1 MEKKNTKH
9 SDDNKDAL
17 THEERYI
24 DFAKQFAKK
33 FNFLTSSSQHTRTVD
48 GKETSSSSAKN
59 NPDADFMNQLKQFE
73 NNLVYIFLRCFS
85 RVLNFFSSFSWVL
98 NILVGF

>member
-24 DFAKQFAKK
+24 DFAKQLAKT
-33 FNFLTSSSQHTRTVD
+33 FNYSTSSSQHTRTVD
-48 GKETSSSSAKN
+48 GKVTSSSSTKN

-73 NNLVYIFLRCFS
+73 NNEDIS
-85 RVLNFFSSFSWVL
+85 EQ
-98 NILVGF
+98 NIKEKDFYYNEMMKSQGIYYVI

>member
-24 DFAKQFAKK
+24 DFAKQLAKT
-33 FNFLTSSSQHTRTVD
+33 FNFSTSLLWLLVEKGVLTIQPH
-48 GKETSSSSAKN
+48 
-59 NPDADFMNQLKQFE
+59 P
-73 NNLVYIFLRCFS
+73 
-85 RVLNFFSSFSWVL
+85 SSFSLINL
-98 NILVGF
+98 NKNKCNVI

>member
-24 DFAKQFAKK
+24 DFAKQLAKT
-33 FNFLTSSSQHTRTVD
+33 FNFSTS
-48 GKETSSSSAKN
+48 
-59 NPDADFMNQLKQFE
+59 L
-73 NNLVYIFLRCFS
+73 L
-85 RVLNFFSSFSWVL
+85 
-98 NILVGF
+98 

>member
-24 DFAKQFAKK
+24 DFAKQLAKT
-33 FNFLTSSSQHTRTVD
+33 FNFSTSSSQHLRTVD
-48 GKETSSSSAKN
+48 GKVTSSSSTKY
-59 NPDADFMNQLKQFE
+59 NPDADFMNQLKKFE
-73 NNLVYIFLRCFS
+73 NNEDIS
-85 RVLNFFSSFSWVL
+85 EQ
-98 NILVGF
+98 NIKDKDFYYNEMLKSQGIYYVI